1 VAVTPSPAE
10 FARRFDG
17 PVASVLPETAARV
30 PVFAARLAR
39 AGLEP
44 DELVDVHSLDRLP
57 VLTKDELVVV
67 QADAPPFGGLLA
79 PGAGV
84 RRIFQS
90 PGPLYEAEVE
100 GDDQWRWA
108 PALRAAGFS
117 SRDIVLNAFGYHLTP
132 AGAMFEQAVLALGA
146 TVVPAGVGN
155 LELQARACRDLAVTA
170 FIGLP
175 SYLKALLE
183 KAEELGLDPASW
195 PLERAFVAAEPLPGS
210 LRNWLLERLAVVRQ
224 GYGTAEC
231 GNLGCE
237 CEAMDGL
244 HVPEDALVQICDLTS
259 GEALWDGREGQ
270 VVATLFSPD
279 YAVVRFGTG
288 DLSAFLLEPCSCGL
302 ASPRLAGWLGRVGEA
317 VKVRGMFL
325 HPRQAGAALAGLPQV
340 SGFQFVVERVD
351 DRDVLHCRVVAAP
364 GAEAGAVA
372 ESVRTQIQSALR
384 FNAEV
389 ELVPELDG
397 DVLIV
402 DQRGW
407 AATSDSSVRAKGSGH
422 GKKTADKWNQ

>member
-1 VAVTPSPAE
+1 VTLSPAE

-30 PVFAARLAR
+30 PAFAERLGR
-39 AGLEP
+39 AGVRP
-44 DELVDVHSLDRLP
+44 GELVDVASLDRLP

-90 PGPLYEAEVE
+90 PGPLYEPEVE

-117 SRDIVLNAFGYHLTP
+117 SRDIVLNAFAYHLTP

-155 LELQARACRDLAVTA
+155 LDLQARACRDLGITA

-210 LRNWLLERLAVVRQ
+210 LRDWLLERVAVIRQ

-231 GNLGCE
+231 GNLGYE
-237 CEAMDGL
+237 CEAMSGL
-244 HVPEDALVQICDLTS
+244 HVPDDALVQVCDLSS
-259 GEALWDGREGQ
+259 GEALWDGSEGQ

-288 DLSAFLLEPCSCGL
+288 DLSAFLLEPCTCGL
-302 ASPRLAGWLGRVGEA
+302 ETPRLAGWLGRVGEA

-325 HPRQAGAALAGLPQV
+325 HPRQAAAALAGIPEV
-340 SGFQFVVERVD
+340 GAFQFVIERVD
-351 DRDVLHCRVVAAP
+351 HRDVLHCRVVAK
-364 GAEAGAVA
+364 AGVDPATLA
-372 ESVRTQIQSALR
+372 DSVRDQIQSALR
-384 FNAEV
+384 LKAEV

-397 DVLIV
+397 EALIV
-402 DQRGW
+402 DERDW
-407 AATSDSSVRAKGSGH
+407 AATPD
-422 GKKTADKWNQ
+422 